1 MKRRNNDWLWI
12 AGFILLMILAVAVNT
27 WNTVQVCKSQ
37 DVYWVNGTQHTRKLF
52 K

>member
-12 AGFILLMILAVAVNT
+12 AGFILLMMLVVAVNT

-37 DVYWVNGTQHTRKLF
+37 DVYWVNGTQHTCKLF

>member
-1 MKRRNNDWLWI
+1 MKHRNKDWLWI
-12 AGFILLMILAVAVNT
+12 VGFIVLAILAVAINT

-37 DVYWVNGTQHTRKLF
+37 DVYWVNGTQHTCKLF